1 MSPRA
6 PKGCVFCAIAA
17 GGDAHFV
24 HEDER
29 VVAFLDRAPLIKGHV
44 LVAPRAHVETLDDL
58 PRDLIEPLV
67 AVVQRVSR
75 AFPTA
80 LGSDGSYTGINTR
93 VSQSVPHVHVH
104 VVPRREGDGLFRAG
118 LIWMRKRYEDGE
130 AAQLATRLRAAIAA
144 S

>member
-6 PKGCVFCAIAA
+6 AKSCVFCAIAT
-17 GGDAHFV
+17 GGGAHFV
-24 HEDER
+24 HEDDR

-44 LVAPRAHVETLDDL
+44 LVMPRAHVGTFDDL
-58 PRDLIEPLV
+58 APDLIEPLF

-75 AFPTA
+75 AFPKA

-93 VSQSVPHVHVH
+93 VSQSVPHLHVH

-118 LIWMRKRYEDGE
+118 LVWIRKRYEDGE
-130 AAQLATRLRAAIAA
+130 AAQLATRLREAIAA